1 MIERAPS
8 RAPANRVAPLAV
20 TMGEP
25 AGIGGEITLKA
36 WRHGGQPFFCIDDP
50 SRLARLSATLG
61 LAVPIGEIGRPEE
74 AAAVFPVA
82 LPVLAER
89 LAIAVEPGQPATA
102 NGEAVRRSIERA
114 VAFTQAGQAAAV
126 VTNPIH
132 KHSLYQAGF
141 GFPGH
146 TEFLA
151 HLAGPG
157 VTSVMMLACPTLRVI
172 PVTVHQPLTAAIR
185 TLSSAGIVHCC
196 RVADTALRR
205 DFGLSRPRIAV
216 SGLNPH
222 AGEGGD
228 MGDEEITIIEPAL
241 SVLRRDGIDV
251 SGPYPADAMFSE
263 RQRSGYDV
271 AVCMYHDQA
280 LIPIKTLDFDGAV
293 NVTLG
298 LPFVRTSPDHGT
310 AFDIAG
316 RGIAREHSLLA
327 ALRMAADMARA
338 RSSAEAAASS

>member
-1 MIERAPS
+1 MRTKTLSGSAPD
-8 RAPANRVAPLAV
+8 NIAPLAV

-25 AGIGGEITLKA
+25 AGIGGEIVLKA
-36 WRHGGQPFFCIDDP
+36 WRKGGQPFFCIDDP
-50 SRLARLSATLG
+50 DRLRRISASLD
-61 LAVPIGEIGRPEE
+61 LAIPVHEIATPGEADAI
-74 AAAVFPVA
+74 FPHA
-82 LPVLAER
+82 LPVIAER
-89 LAIAVEPGQPATA
+89 LATPVEPGHPITE
-102 NGEAVRRSIERA
+102 NGACVRRSIERA
-114 VAFTQAGQAAAV
+114 VALTQAGRASAV

-141 GFPGH
+141 DFPGH

-151 HLAGPG
+151 HLAGSG
-157 VTSVMMLACPTLRVI
+157 VTSVMMLACPALRVI
-172 PVTVHQPLTAAIR
+172 PVTVHQPLAEAIG
-185 TLSSAGIVHCC
+185 TLTSNRIAHCC
-196 RVADTALRR
+196 RIAASALKQ
-205 DFGLSRPRIAV
+205 DFGIAHPRIAV

-228 MGDEEITIIEPAL
+228 LGGEEADIIEPAISL
-241 SVLRRDGIDV
+241 LRREGIDAT
-251 SGPYPADAMFSE
+251 GPYPADAMFSE
-263 RQRSGYDV
+263 RQRSAYDV

-327 ALRMAADMARA
+327 ALRMAAEMARL
-338 RSSAEAAASS
+338 RMMAAARP

>member
-1 MIERAPS
+1 MKAGSSSGCLPDDLL
-8 RAPANRVAPLAV
+8 PLAV

-25 AGIGGEITLKA
+25 AGIGGEIALKA
-36 WRHGGQPFFCIDDP
+36 WRHGEQPFFCIDDAE
-50 SRLARLSATLG
+50 RLRQLSTDGAF
-61 LAVPIGEIGRPEE
+61 AVPVQEIDAPED
-74 AAAVFPVA
+74 AAAVFPHA
-82 LPVLAER
+82 LPVIAEPLA
-89 LAIAVEPGQPATA
+89 AHVVPGQPATA
-102 NGEAVRRSIERA
+102 NGACIRRSIERA
-114 VAFTQAGQAAAV
+114 VALTQAGRAAAV

-141 GFPGH
+141 DFPGH

-157 VTSVMMLACPTLRVI
+157 VTSVMMLACPILRVI
-172 PVTVHQPLTAAIR
+172 PVTVHQSLSDAINS
-185 TLSSAGIVHCC
+185 LSSERIAHCC
-196 RVADTALRR
+196 RIAADALRR
-205 DFGLSRPRIAV
+205 DFGIALPRIAV

-222 AGEGGD
+222 AGEGGQ
-228 MGDEEITIIEPAL
+228 MGNEETTIIAPAIAT
-241 SVLRRDGIDV
+241 LRDEGFKV
-251 SGPYPADAMFSE
+251 TGPHPADALFSE
-263 RQRSGYDV
+263 RQRAGYDV

-316 RGIAREHSLLA
+316 RGIAREGSLLA
-327 ALRMAADMARA
+327 ALRLAAAMART
-338 RSSAEAAASS
+338 RNRAAAGP